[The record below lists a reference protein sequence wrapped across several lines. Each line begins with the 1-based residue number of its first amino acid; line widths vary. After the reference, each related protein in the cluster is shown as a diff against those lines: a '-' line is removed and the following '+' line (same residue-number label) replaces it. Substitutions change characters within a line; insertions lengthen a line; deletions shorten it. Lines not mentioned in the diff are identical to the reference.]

1 MRREAAM
8 NRQQRHPRWLL
19 PVFFGLLGLL
29 AGAQAVGA
37 QTKVVIVN
45 LIVSSSHLP
54 LWIAYEQGLF
64 ARQGIDAE
72 VLVVERDAS
81 RSIGDDVPFGV
92 IGIPAVI
99 SAVSEGRNLK
109 VLVTLDTARVTGHLV
124 ARRDI
129 KTPDALRGKRLGVG
143 RIGTGFWIHSILALD
158 HLGLDPKRDGISFVE
173 LGTVPKLV
181 QALEDGGI
189 DAVVVD
195 PGQSAQLRGKG
206 FSLLLDMSPANIL
219 GVQSALVV
227 AGAYAHQHPD
237 VVEKV
242 VAGLVDGIG
251 FSLGPE
257 NEAIVRK
264 TLMTRMK
271 ISAPSAAESGY
282 RSFLARAN
290 RKPYPS
296 IAAMRNMQ
304 RVMALNDPRVLNVN
318 VEDLADDRFV
328 RKLDDSGAIDR
339 LYEGYRVK

>member
-1 MRREAAM
+1 VKRR
-8 NRQQRHPRWLL
+8 QTHQRWLL
-19 PVFFGLLGLL
+19 LVLIGLLWLL
-29 AGAQAVGA
+29 AGGHSAGA
-37 QTKVVIVN
+37 QTKVVIAN

-54 LWIAYEQGLF
+54 LWIAHEQGLF

-72 VLVVERDAS
+72 ILVVERDVT
-81 RSIGDDVPFGV
+81 RRIGDDVPFGV
-92 IGIPAVI
+92 IGIPAAI
-99 SAVSEGRNLK
+99 SAVSEGRDLK
-109 VLVTLDTARVTGHLV
+109 VLVTLDTARVTSHLV

-173 LGTVPKLV
+173 LLTVPKLV

-206 FSLLLDMSPANIL
+206 FSLLLDMSTANIL

-227 AGAYAHQHPD
+227 ADAYARQHPD

-242 VAGLVDGIG
+242 VAGLIDGIG
-251 FSLGPE
+251 FSLAPE
-257 NEAIVRK
+257 NKQTVQK
-264 TLMTRMK
+264 TLMARMK
-271 ISAPSAAESGY
+271 ISAPAAAESGY
-282 RSFLARAN
+282 QSFLARAN
-290 RKPYPS
+290 RKPYAWL
-296 IAAMRNMQ
+296 AAMRNMQ
-304 RVMALNDPRVLNVN
+304 RVMALNDPRVLNVKIEE
-318 VEDLADDRFV
+318 VADDRFV